1 MRDIEDDW
9 REPTRGLADESLAGT
24 RSLHPGP
31 DAETD
36 PVQVKRA
43 GGADAGRSA
52 GDEDG
57 AASPI
62 GGYPANP
69 ASGALAA
76 VR

>member
-9 REPTRGLADESLAGT
+9 CEPTRGLA
-24 RSLHPGP
+24 
-31 DAETD
+31 
-36 PVQVKRA
+36 
-43 GGADAGRSA
+43 
-52 GDEDG
+52 DEDG

-69 ASGALAA
+69 ASGALAV